1 MKPLSRLFALALVA
15 LLFGTLPAKANNC
28 TADVVPAATLLL
40 PYFEV
45 DLANAA
51 GADTTFS
58 IQNVGPTG
66 VLTKV
71 ELWSDLAVPAGG
83 FMMYLKPRERRTV
96 DLRNVLNCVLPAT
109 VNPAGTFPS
118 CAGALPPSS
127 AFCATFDWKNTL
139 SGKPS
144 TFLSGKCGGRDFND
158 SIARG
163 YATIDTMN
171 VCTTLFQGSP
181 GFWGAGGTGN
191 ASNQNVLA
199 GDFAIANTSTG
210 PAFSAPLVSIEA
222 RVADPETSVAGNA
235 TFYGKFDGWF
245 ATDNREPLAGIYGP
259 RYSTAPRIAS
269 TDLFVWRDPKVD
281 QNAFTCGTV
290 PAWFPLG
297 QTSIVRYT
305 DAGVATLLGGTPFPA
320 AAQRVSA
327 LPLTGAVGGS
337 GWLRLD
343 LDFTSAVAGAVPPE
357 APGRAQAWVGTLIKQ
372 VGKYPI
378 SFESVA
384 LNNGCTGALGYP

>member
-1 MKPLSRLFALALVA
+1 MNSSRLPSAFVLFS
-15 LLFGTLPAKANNC
+15 LLLGTLPAEATNC
-28 TADVVPAATLLL
+28 TADAVPAATLLL

-45 DLANAA
+45 DLGNAA
-51 GADTTFS
+51 GANTTFS

-96 DLRNVLNCVLPAT
+96 DLRNVLNCALPAT

-118 CAGALPPSS
+118 CAGALPPSA
-127 AFCATFDWKNTL
+127 AFCATYDWKNTL
-139 SGKPS
+139 SGKAS

-163 YATIDTMN
+163 YLTIDTMN
-171 VCTTLFQGSP
+171 GCTTRYQGDP
-181 GFWGAGGTGN
+181 GFWSSGGTGD

-199 GDFAIANTSTG
+199 GDFALANTSTG

-222 RVADPETSVAGNA
+222 RVADPETSTVGGA
-235 TFYGKFDGWF
+235 TFYGTEDSWV
-245 ATDNREPLAGIYGP
+245 AADNREPLAGIYGP
-259 RYSTAPRIAS
+259 RYITPLRVAS
-269 TDLFVWRDPKVD
+269 TDLIVWRDPKVK
-281 QNAFTCGTV
+281 QGGFTCGTV
-290 PAWFPLG
+290 PAWYPLG
-297 QTSIVRYT
+297 QTSIIRYT

-327 LPLTGAVGGS
+327 LPLTGALGGS

-343 LDFTSAVAGAVPPE
+343 LDFASAAAGNNPPE
-357 APGRAQAWVGTLIKQ
+357 APARAQAWVGTLIQ
-372 VGKYPI
+372 QAGKYPV

-384 LNNGCTGALGYP
+384 LNNGCTGALRYP

>member
-1 MKPLSRLFALALVA
+1 MKPLRHLSTLALFAL
-15 LLFGTLPAKANNC
+15 LLGALPAEANNC
-28 TADVVPAATLLL
+28 TADAVPAATLLL

-51 GADTTFS
+51 GANTTFS
-58 IQNVGPTG
+58 IQNVGPNG

-96 DLRNVLNCVLPAT
+96 DLRNVINCVLPAT

-139 SGKPS
+139 SGKAS
-144 TFLSGKCGGRDFND
+144 TFLGGKCGGRDFND

-171 VCTTLFQGSP
+171 VCTTLSQVTA
-181 GFWGAGGTGN
+181 GFFTSGGTGN
-191 ASNQNVLA
+191 ASNLNVLA

-222 RVADPETSVAGNA
+222 RVADPETSIVGNA
-235 TFYGKFDGWF
+235 TFYGRFDAWT
-245 ATDNREPLAGIYGP
+245 AADNREPLGGIYGP
-259 RYSTAPRIAS
+259 RYSTVSRVAS
-269 TDLFVWRDPKVD
+269 TDLIVWRDPKVN
-281 QNAFTCGTV
+281 QTAFTCGTV

-305 DAGVATLLGGTPFPA
+305 DAGAATLVGGTPFPA

-327 LPLTGAVGGS
+327 LPLTGALGGS

-343 LDFTSAVAGAVPPE
+343 LNFSPAAAGNNPPE

-372 VGKYPI
+372 VGKFPI